1 MRRKK
6 NGLYDLIR
14 RYGYTPKSLSV
25 ALGVSRGVISHWGNG
40 RRKPSVEHII
50 AIAGALRCDAGEVVA
65 CFE

>member
-1 MRRKK
+1 MRRK
-6 NGLYDLIR
+6 NGLYGLIKR
-14 RYGYTPKSLSV
+14 CGHTPKSLSV

-50 AIAGALRCDAGEVVA
+50 AIASVLRCATGEVVA